1 MRILHYL
8 SLLCVLILLQS
19 CLQDDLRTPV
29 LREAIQEDPL
39 NAQTL
44 IMDQTALEERYAGNT
59 SLEHLFEKDFK
70 KAVSSLNAAK
80 GGSNRTTTLD
90 LEHIQVLEAD
100 KVHVITYRVQVTDE
114 KEPESKAVYNLV
126 YYSTNR
132 KEYYVTLLKYDFS
145 RISIEQYLKK
155 PTAEVLY
162 LYPLEEDRDTDK
174 NIQYAISSI
183 SPIFVYE
190 IIPPGDCMKEV
201 SVAGTPCKGSGNPKH
216 EYGDNSCSMTGNKR
230 ATPGYT
236 YMDFSDCGKN
246 SGGGSGGGGGYPGGG
261 GGGGSTPGP
270 GSPGGPPAAG
280 GGNPPISGVKPI
292 KNIGGLV
299 KSKILIGQV
308 NMGSGNTNAKVL
320 KAVSSFLKQDIQ
332 TLYGRINDTRES
344 GFAYQFGIQNGNYT
358 YNPLG
363 GRLVFTSTNGNKKQ
377 LDAGNASWTFFG
389 VIHLHP
395 LNLGITSA
403 GVGTPLFSAGD
414 LGAIFKYANKSSE
427 QPNRKP
433 AEAFIG
439 VVNKYGMYMVMLPN
453 NVTSENIATEYDGFI
468 KEKEVDFVANKR
480 YVINKKTEKWK
491 KLEEEL
497 KRKYY
502 DIELT
507 NDAEHI
513 KKKKYERALLLV
525 LKEYGLKLN
534 IYLLE
539 ANEGSFDGSWQQL
552 TLNNNSQVQYTN
564 IN

>member
-29 LREAIQEDPL
+29 VREATQEDPL

-44 IMDQTALEERYAGNT
+44 IMDQTTLEERYAGNT

-70 KAVSSLNAAK
+70 KAVSSLSAAK
-80 GGSNRTTTLD
+80 GGSNRTATLD

-126 YYSTNR
+126 YYSTDR

-174 NIQYAISSI
+174 NIQYAISSV

-246 SGGGSGGGGGYPGGG
+246 SGGGSGGGGSYPGGG

-280 GGNPPISGVKPI
+280 GGNPPISVVKPI
-292 KNIGGLV
+292 KNIGDLV

-332 TLYGRINDTRES
+332 TLYGRMNDTRES
-344 GFAYQFGIQNGNYT
+344 GFAYQFGIVNGSYT
-358 YNPLG
+358 YNVLG
-363 GRLVFTSTNGNKKQ
+363 GRLILTSPNYTNRKIELGNVSGRFSGAVHNHT
-377 LDAGNASWTFFG
+377 D
-389 VIHLHP
+389 
-395 LNLGITSA
+395 NLGVTA
-403 GVGTPLFSAGD
+403 TEVGTPLFSPPD
-414 LGAIFKYANKSSE
+414 LGAVFKFTNKSVE
-427 QPNRKP
+427 DPFRQP
-433 AEAFIG
+433 AEAFVG
-439 VVNKYGMYMVMLPN
+439 VVNRYGMYMVMLPN
-453 NVTSENIATEYDGFI
+453 NVTSENINTKYSDFTKIIQFGSSKRI
-468 KEKEVDFVANKR
+468 VVDKEKQ
-480 YVINKKTEKWK
+480 KWREMENE
-491 KLEEEL
+491 LE
-497 KRKYY
+497 RKYY
-502 DIELT
+502 DIELI
-507 NDAEHI
+507 NDPEHI
-513 KKKKYERALLLV
+513 KKKKYERALLMV
-525 LKEYGLKLN
+525 LKKYKLEMN
-534 IYLLE
+534 IYFLD
-539 ANEGSFDGSWQQL
+539 ANEGSFNGNWQQL
-552 TLNNNSQVQYTN
+552 SIKNSQIQYTN